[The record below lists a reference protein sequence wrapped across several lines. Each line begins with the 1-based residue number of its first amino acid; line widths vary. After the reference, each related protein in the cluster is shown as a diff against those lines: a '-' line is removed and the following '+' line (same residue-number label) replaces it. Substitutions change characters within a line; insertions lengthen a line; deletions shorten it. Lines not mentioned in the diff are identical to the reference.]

1 MNPIKVFFVA
11 YVEAQFGWP
20 APNWPT
26 PAPTL
31 KTTTVSTTT
40 VNEAEGL
47 SILEMIYY
55 RHCEVLFY
63 FS

>member
-1 MNPIKVFFVA
+1 MIKMISIKVFFVA
-11 YVEAQFGWP
+11 YVEAQFLNWP
-20 APNWPT
+20 A

-40 VNEAEGL
+40 INEAEGS

-55 RHCEVLFY
+55 KVK
-63 FS
+63 